1 MTEPAAYVYIDI
13 EGVARPVGRL
23 WTRRDRSRETA
34 SFEFD
39 REWLADPVHHA
50 LGPAL
55 PPTAGAFHTSE
66 DRALFGAL
74 GDSAPDRWGRR
85 LIMRNEARRARAAGT
100 APRAPR
106 EIDYLLGVT
115 DIVRQGALRFRI
127 TPNGPFEAPLSEERG
142 HVHIPP
148 LIELPELLNAANALS
163 EDPESKKAEDAVQ
176 LLLAPGSS
184 LGGARPKA
192 SVRDR
197 DGALAI
203 AKFPDKADNVDVIRW
218 ERVMLELAARA
229 GITVSHSRLEPVGES
244 VVLIVRRFDRHGDVR
259 VPFLS
264 AMSLLDA
271 ADGDQRSY
279 VEIFDALRQIA
290 SEPAADGAQLWRRLT
305 FNILASN
312 FDDHLRNHAVVYDG
326 TAWRLSPAYDLNPVP
341 AHVKARELAT
351 TITLD
356 GDATASIDLALSAA
370 PEFFLKESEARA
382 IAAEVEVA
390 LKDWRSVAEHFG
402 VANYEIAEMASA
414 FEHEDAAIAGSWS

>member
-1 MTEPAAYVYIDI
+1 MIEPATYVYIDLD
-13 EGVARPVGRL
+13 GVTRPVGRL
-23 WTRRDRSRETA
+23 WTRRDRNRETA

-39 REWLADPVHHA
+39 NEWLADPLHHA

-55 PPTAGAFHTSE
+55 PATGGAFHTSE
-66 DRALFGAL
+66 GRALFGAL

-100 APRAPR
+100 TARAPR

-115 DIVRQGALRFRI
+115 DIVRQGALRFRV
-127 TPNGPFEAPLSEERG
+127 TQEGPFEAPWSEERG
-142 HVHIPP
+142 HLHVPP

-163 EDPESKKAEDAVQ
+163 EDADSKEADDAVR

-197 DGALAI
+197 DGSLAI
-203 AKFPDKADNVDVIRW
+203 AKFPDKSDTVDVIRW
-218 ERVMLELAARA
+218 ERVMHELAARA
-229 GITVSHSRLEPVGES
+229 GIGVSDSRLEAVGES
-244 VVLIVRRFDRHGDVR
+244 VVLVVRRFDRRSDAR
-259 VPFLS
+259 IPFLS

-279 VEIFDALRQIA
+279 VEIFDTLRQIA
-290 SEPAADGAQLWRRLT
+290 SEPAADGAQLWRRLA

-312 FDDHLRNHAVVYDG
+312 FDDHLRNHAVLYDG

-341 AHVKARELAT
+341 ASVKPRELAT
-351 TITLD
+351 AINVD
-356 GDATASIDLALSAA
+356 GDTTASIELALAAA
-370 PEFFLKESEARA
+370 PEFFLKENHART
-382 IAAEVEVA
+382 IAAGVEAAV
-390 LKDWRSVAEHFG
+390 KDWRFVAADCG
-402 VANYEIAEMASA
+402 VARDEIEQMASA
-414 FEHEDAAIAGSWS
+414 FEHTDATIARSWR